1 MLASASQGA
10 NPVIPASWEFIVIGI
25 GVLALLLFVLALIGI
40 ARASHLTGAARA
52 VWVLAVLAFPFAG
65 PILWFLIGRRAN
77 TPGRE
82 GGSSRP
88 SSTTVRSSRHGGS

>member
-1 MLASASQGA
+1 MLASESA
-10 NPVIPASWEFIVIGI
+10 NPVIPTSWEFIVIGI

-40 ARASHLTGAARA
+40 ARAPHLTGAARA

-77 TPGRE
+77 TPGRD
-82 GGSSRP
+82 GGSNRP
-88 SSTTVRSSRHGGS
+88 SSTVRSSRHGGS